1 MSLAETSSNTREGWR
16 GLKLIDTLDQ
26 SNLAKKT
33 PVAESDQFA
42 IFAIGEDTYMLVQRH
57 ASTPWEG
64 VTFSGDALF
73 RVGSL
78 MVEAM
83 RDVYRDV
90 ASNLSP
96 NHRSGKANEVR

>member
-1 MSLAETSSNTREGWR
+1 M
-16 GLKLIDTLDQ
+16 KLIEHLDQ
-26 SNLAKKT
+26 AELADKL

-42 IFAIGEDTYMLVQRH
+42 IYAIGEDTYMLVQRH
-57 ASTPWEG
+57 AGTRWEG

-90 ASNLSP
+90 ASHLSP
-96 NHRSGKANEVR
+96 NHR